1 MRLKDIFRH
10 PATNVKECK
19 NHGCKTLGATAF
31 QELRKCVVRL
41 EKTNRGRSLPPFVLV
56 LTMSMPSRGMVLK
69 KEGIALWKLMTCYPK
84 FPSQCTWWAKIELT
98 LVLSNQCSL
107 LVSWR
112 NSLSSWCR
120 RNYHTRTKS
129 SESCGVDV
137 FSCFSGSILLFKTH
151 PFSTV
156 ASFGIDA
163 RVPFVL
169 HRVLGRTQQ
178 TELRACPHKHFLG
191 ASRGRR
197 FDMHAGVPGW
207 STLADCFSAG
217 AWRVFRLILKDN
229 LNPWH
234 VVGRG
239 WRGSKTWSEC
249 TTTKQVVS
257 LNPWGSEARA
267 TLCELVK
274 RDTVLDGVRLLVRAG
289 CPVFS
294 LSTYVMVIRPSVC
307 VRAQELS
314 WHRVLRCVW
323 RYHMWRGTETTF

>member
-1 MRLKDIFRH
+1 MLSQ
-10 PATNVKECK
+10 V
-19 NHGCKTLGATAF
+19 
-31 QELRKCVVRL
+31 
-41 EKTNRGRSLPPFVLV
+41 SLSVH
-56 LTMSMPSRGMVLK
+56 MV
-69 KEGIALWKLMTCYPK
+69 G
-84 FPSQCTWWAKIELT
+84 KIELT

-129 SESCGVDV
+129 SESYGVDV
-137 FSCFSGSILLFKTH
+137 FSCFSGSILLFKTP

-178 TELRACPHKHFLG
+178 TELRACPHKHFLS

-197 FDMHAGVPGW
+197 FDMHAGVLGW

-239 WRGSKTWSEC
+239 GRGSKTWSEC
-249 TTTKQVVS
+249 TTTKKVVS

-294 LSTYVMVIRPSVC
+294 LSTYLMVIRPSVC